1 MLFKLAGELAKLKNQ
16 YAFFGCL
23 KDICIL
29 SFKFFVSRV
38 VHGVALVCIGS
49 QKRQEALLIICF

>member
-38 VHGVALVCIGS
+38 VH
-49 QKRQEALLIICF
+49 K